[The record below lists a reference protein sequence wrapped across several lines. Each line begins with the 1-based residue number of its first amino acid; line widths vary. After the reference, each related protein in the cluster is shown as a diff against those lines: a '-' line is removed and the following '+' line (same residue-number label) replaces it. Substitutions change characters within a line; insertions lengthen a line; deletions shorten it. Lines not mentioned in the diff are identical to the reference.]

1 MRTLRLLGNDARPG
15 GKRPGP
21 DRPGSSSR
29 AQVRRTLAS
38 RGLSL
43 LLFVLFGF
51 AAVSPPCEAHLT
63 AHAGH
68 QSHEHHS
75 GGDQQQSSDT
85 RHSDCT
91 CLGDCHAPLSL
102 NSTNSADS
110 ELRAATVHVSESARP
125 TLDDQS
131 VARINQ
137 PFVLPFAT
145 APPSIHS

>member
-21 DRPGSSSR
+21 DRPGRSSR
-29 AQVRRTLAS
+29 ARMQETLAS

-43 LLFVLFGF
+43 LLFLLFGF

-63 AHAGH
+63 PHARH
-68 QSHEHHS
+68 QSHQHHP
-75 GGDQQQSSDT
+75 GCDQQQSSDT

-102 NSTNSADS
+102 NSTNSADA
-110 ELRAATVHVSESARP
+110 ELRAATVHVLESTRP
-125 TLDDQS
+125 TLKNRS